1 MAHPTD
7 PRFKPVPAL
16 KRAINFSTDLDGV
29 EHRISVRSTN
39 AGRDILAQVRGTD
52 ALGVAGWRTSPVD
65 PYRVVRDLAGDF
77 ITEILDRAEVPHPR
91 DSVVLVVGD
100 RVRRN
105 VWRCLGQ
112 DWYFVSEHRAD
123 VGESWEDT
131 ESDDNAYLQ
140 VACSALAPP
149 VSGSQ
154 YVYWLDGTAPVP
166 PQP

>member
-16 KRAINFSTDLDGV
+16 NRAINFSTDLDGV
-29 EHRISVRSTN
+29 EHRISVRSTS
-39 AGRDILAQVRGTD
+39 AGRDISAQVRGTD
-52 ALGVAGWRTSPVD
+52 ALGVAGWKTSPVD
-65 PYRVVRDLAGDF
+65 KYRILRDLAGDF

-91 DSVVLVVGD
+91 DGVVLVVGD

-105 VWRCLGQ
+105 VWRCSGQ
-112 DWYFVSEHRAD
+112 DWYFVSEYRTD
-123 VGESWEDT
+123 GGESWEAT

-140 VACSALAPP
+140 IACAALAPP
-149 VSGSQ
+149 ISPSQ
-154 YVYWLDGTAPVP
+154 YVYWLDGATL